1 MCRVTVK
8 RNVIFKEAK
17 YELDVILL
25 LSKKKK
31 KIEENVI
38 PKRSSRS
45 AAETKN
51 KVYIPNG
58 FIQIEFHRLRVKS
71 LSPL

>member
-31 KIEENVI
+31 IEENVI
-38 PKRSSRS
+38 PKRSSQS